1 MIELS
6 KNISSC
12 RPSDLPVKANN
23 GYFDPILTPYDFMSK
38 LTLLLI
44 CCQQVSIVTI
54 VSLICLISNA
64 YFYGNTHVLDLAVIF
79 VTSSPLGFVFVFRFT
94 CGILC
99 ALHKVL

>member
-6 KNISSC
+6 KNTSSC

-44 CCQQVSIVTI
+44 CCQQVPIVTI
-54 VSLICLISNA
+54 VNLFAL
-64 YFYGNTHVLDLAVIF
+64 FQTPIF
-79 VTSSPLGFVFVFRFT
+79 MEIRMY
-94 CGILC
+94 
-99 ALHKVL
+99 